1 MLNQN
6 ENKNIPSNVPHIIT
20 PNPSLQLSQTL
31 TETDFV
37 DFVQLFVVNN
47 GAVVAVVGGIAGR
60 AGAGAYSTRMRG
72 NIKSE
77 SIHETGKRSH
87 LSHVKKEQ

>member
-37 DFVQLFVVNN
+37 DFVDFVQEIVLNV
-47 GAVVAVVGGIAGR
+47 GAVVAVDGGIAGR
-60 AGAGAYSTRMRG
+60 TGAGVYSTRMSG

-77 SIHETGKRSH
+77 SIHETGR
-87 LSHVKKEQ
+87 LKER